1 MNMDFRLRS
10 DNLIILTLLG
20 ALTGLLYSFAE
31 NALKDTELVPLM
43 IRAVSCLVLIFLSIH
58 IAAGLMKS
66 WLKGKT
72 FISTVL
78 WRTAVYILIIN
89 FWLALVNGISEAYFN
104 DISVITGAIDY
115 LRYSD
120 MYLANLLT
128 IFSLLLIIISI
139 LEINTLHRKGELVR
153 YIFGLFHKPKEVN
166 RIFMF
171 ADMRSSTSVA
181 EKLGNLKF
189 GMLLQDFFSDVSD
202 AISLTKG
209 EVYGYVGDE
218 IIISWKYRHAMKDN
232 QCIRCFFGMQ
242 KAISAKADNYMKKY
256 GVVPEIKA
264 GMHAG
269 KVVVM
274 WVGEQKKEIVYL
286 GDVLNTTSR
295 IQSEC
300 NQLGEELLASGQ
312 VTGLLAGQEGFIARP
327 LGEIGLRGKE
337 EKVLLFGLK
346 EAKSPA

>member
-1 MNMDFRLRS
+1 MDFRIRS

-20 ALTGLLYSFAE
+20 ALIGFLYAFAE
-31 NALKDTELVPLM
+31 NALKGTELIPLM
-43 IRAVSCLVLIFLSIH
+43 IRAVSGLVLIFLSIH
-58 IAAGLMKS
+58 IASALMKS

-72 FISTVL
+72 FIFTVF
-78 WRTAVYILIIN
+78 WRASVYFIIIN
-89 FWLALVNGISEAYFN
+89 FWLALVNGINEAYFDN
-104 DISVITGAIDY
+104 ISIITGAIDY

-120 MYLANLLT
+120 MYLVNLLT
-128 IFSLLLIIISI
+128 IFPLLLIIISI
-139 LEINTLHRKGELVR
+139 LEINTLHRKGELVK
-153 YIFGLFHKPKEVN
+153 YISGLYHKPKEVD

-171 ADMRSSTSVA
+171 ADMKSSTSVA

-189 GMLLQDFFSDVSD
+189 GMLLQDLFSDVSD

-218 IIISWKYRHAMKDN
+218 IIVSWKYSQALKNNR
-232 QCIRCFFGMQ
+232 CIRCFFEMQ
-242 KAISAKADNYMKKY
+242 KAIRSKADNYRKKY
-256 GVVPEIKA
+256 GIVPEIKA

-295 IQSEC
+295 IQAEC
-300 NQLGEELLASGQ
+300 NRLGEELLVSGQ
-312 VTGLLAGQEGFIARP
+312 VNQLFSGLEGYLARP
-327 LGEIGLRGKE
+327 MGEIGLRGKE
-337 EKVLLFGLK
+337 EKVSLFGLK
-346 EAKSPA
+346 EI